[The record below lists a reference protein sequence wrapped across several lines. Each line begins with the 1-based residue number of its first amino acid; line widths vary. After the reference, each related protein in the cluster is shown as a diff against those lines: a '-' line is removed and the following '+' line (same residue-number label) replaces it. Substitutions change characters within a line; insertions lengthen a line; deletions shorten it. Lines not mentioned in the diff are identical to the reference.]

1 MAITPEDVRNIAHLA
16 RLGVD
21 DDRLDE
27 YAAELSQ
34 VLSLVE
40 QMNATDTAG
49 VEPFAHPGNTT
60 ARLRADSVTE
70 TNLRD
75 ELQAAAPAVEQGLFL
90 VPKVIE

>member
-21 DDRLDE
+21 EDRLDE
-27 YAAELSQ
+27 YAAEISQ

-40 QMNATDTAG
+40 QMNAADTDG
-49 VEPFAHPGNTT
+49 VEPLAHPGNAA
-60 ARLRADSVTE
+60 ARLREDKVTE
-70 TNLRD
+70 SNLRD
-75 ELQAAAPAVEQGLFL
+75 ELQAPAPAVEQGLFL